1 MAVRARTSLTLGR
14 PPHEDEHHAT
24 ESTEAGDCQE
34 RLVDGWFKGI
44 VAEAGTDLAASGRL
58 EFQMTR
64 AIIHE
69 LSRPQD
75 NAIRRIAKAREAG

>member
-44 VAEAGTDLAASGRL
+44 VADGDSASL
-58 EFQMTR
+58 T
-64 AIIHE
+64 A
-69 LSRPQD
+69 
-75 NAIRRIAKAREAG
+75 RIAVGPHQGQGWHIDGGKLVGSVGAEYGSGGT